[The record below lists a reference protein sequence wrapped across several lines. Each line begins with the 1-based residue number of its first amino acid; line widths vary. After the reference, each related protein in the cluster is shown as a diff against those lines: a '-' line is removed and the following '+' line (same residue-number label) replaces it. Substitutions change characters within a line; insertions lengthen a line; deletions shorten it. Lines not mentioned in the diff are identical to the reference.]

1 MSDAQH
7 HRQPVSST
15 YASKAMHYAS
25 LNAQLDVLQK
35 NVEELQQKLQVTTQQ
50 IPSFRKMGILH
61 SSMFMSATR
70 VINNQNEPKSDTH
83 SSISA

>member
-1 MSDAQH
+1 MSDSQ

-25 LNAQLDVLQK
+25 LNAQLESLQK
-35 NVEELQQKLQVTTQQ
+35 NVEDLQQKLQVTTQQ

-83 SSISA
+83 SSIST

>member
-25 LNAQLDVLQK
+25 LNAQLDALQK
-35 NVEELQQKLQVTTQQ
+35 NVEDLQQKLQVTTQQ

-61 SSMFMSATR
+61 SSM
-70 VINNQNEPKSDTH
+70 
-83 SSISA
+83 